1 MDHHDIEEQDCLL
14 LVDDHP
20 TALSMLQL
28 VLANKPYRLVT
39 ASNGQEA
46 IRQAKYHRPALVL
59 LDIMMPDMD
68 GFEVCERLKAD
79 ADTADSAIIFLS
91 AVDDSEVKVRGFN
104 VGAVDYVNK
113 PFSGAEVVARVET
126 HLRTK
131 HLEDRLAR
139 QNSQLEAQN
148 QRILESINE
157 GIIGT
162 DRDGRIT
169 LINDAAEQMTGW
181 ANQSLMDKSVGSVFE
196 TSDRLILQQ
205 LITQGQSFVS
215 ETIDMLTANQQT
227 FPVSLSITPTRYR
240 GEIEGAVLVFR
251 DITEQLAQ
259 DDALNNAA
267 EELKEQ
273 RERLAHI
280 ERLST
285 MGEMTAGFAHEVN
298 QPLTAIS
305 NYARVCE
312 RFANKLENPPE
323 RLIETLQKMEKQA
336 LRASEVIQRLREFV
350 KRPVDGRALYSPN
363 ELVLEIVQL
372 AEVDARN
379 NGVQIHLDLQ
389 FGDVQVFVDPIQI
402 QQVALN
408 LIRNG
413 LEAMSDSAER
423 DLGLWVKGA
432 VLGEKV
438 QISVRDRGVGLAEG
452 AEDELFNPF
461 YTTKKNGMG
470 IGLSVCKTIIKDH
483 QGNIGYRRE
492 QSGGT
497 TFWFD
502 LPLADEEVQA

>member
-1 MDHHDIEEQDCLL
+1 MDHQEIEEQDCLL

-104 VGAVDYVNK
+104 VGAVDYINK
-113 PFSGAEVVARVET
+113 PFSGPEVVARVET

-162 DRDGRIT
+162 DREGRIT

-181 ANQSLMDKSVGSVFE
+181 ANQSLMEKSVSNVFE
-196 TSDRLILQQ
+196 ESDRLILQQ
-205 LITQGQSFVS
+205 LITQGQSFAS
-215 ETIDMLTANQQT
+215 ETIDMLSASQRA

-312 RFANKLENPPE
+312 RFANKLDHPPE

-336 LRASEVIQRLREFV
+336 LRASEVIQRLRDFV
-350 KRPVDGRALYSPN
+350 KRPIDGRALYSPN
-363 ELVLEIVQL
+363 ELLLEIVQL

-389 FGDVQVFVDPIQI
+389 FGDEQVFVDPIQI

-413 LEAMSDSAER
+413 LEAMADSAEK
-423 DLGLWVKGA
+423 DLGLWVKGI
-432 VLGEKV
+432 VLGDKIQV
-438 QISVRDRGVGLAEG
+438 SIRDRGVGLAEG
-452 AEDELFNPF
+452 AENELFNPF

-470 IGLSVCKTIIKDH
+470 IGLSVCNTIIKDH
-483 QGNIGYRRE
+483 QGHIGYRRE
-492 QSGGT
+492 PSGGT
-497 TFWFD
+497 TFWFE
-502 LPLADEEVQA
+502 LPIGLAE

>member
-28 VLANKPYRLVT
+28 VLANKPYRLIT

-59 LDIMMPDMD
+59 LDIMMPDID

-181 ANQSLMDKSVGSVFE
+181 ANQSLMDKNVGIVFE
-196 TSDRLILQQ
+196 ATDRLTLQQ
-205 LITQGQSFVS
+205 LISQGQSFVS

-240 GEIEGAVLVFR
+240 GTIEGAVLVFR

-363 ELVLEIVQL
+363 ELLFEIVQL

-389 FGDVQVFVDPIQI
+389 FEDVKVFVDPIQI

-413 LEAMSDSAER
+413 LEAMSDSSEKN
-423 DLGLWVKGA
+423 LGLWVTG
-432 VLGEKV
+432 LIEGHKV
-438 QISVRDRGVGLAEG
+438 QVSVRDRGIGLAEG

-483 QGNIGYRRE
+483 QGHIGYRRE
-492 QSGGT
+492 PSGGT

-502 LPLADEEVQA
+502 LPLAAAEH